1 MSQISFEDFYQ
12 VPNLKFDVL
21 RLRQDLETILKKKNF
36 ETPGVTH
43 FGAIPLNQI
52 PNDENS
58 IKGNNIRGKYWTI
71 ADETG
76 NEKQEIHS
84 ILKYKFLLK
93 EEMID
98 GELHQGLKST
108 TTLTKEEF
116 GKLTQEVFYWANDT
130 LNINLPN
137 E

>member
-1 MSQISFEDFYQ
+1 MKAFGKIINGKIVFDDRAKFLNDVALFDDNIKIVIEVKEAKDIRTNAQNRLWWKWIEIIS
-12 VPNLKFDVL
+12 
-21 RLRQDLETILKKKNF
+21 
-36 ETPGVTH
+36 
-43 FGAIPLNQI
+43 
-52 PNDENS
+52 
-58 IKGNNIRGKYWTI
+58 
-71 ADETG
+71 DETG
-76 NEKQEIHS
+76 NDKQELHS

-116 GKLTQEVFYWANDT
+116 GKLTKEVFYWANDT